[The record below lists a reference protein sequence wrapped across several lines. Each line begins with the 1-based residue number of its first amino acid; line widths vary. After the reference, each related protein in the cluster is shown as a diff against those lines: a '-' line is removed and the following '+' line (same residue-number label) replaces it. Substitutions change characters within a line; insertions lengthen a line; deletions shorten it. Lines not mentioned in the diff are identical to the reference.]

1 MIYGM
6 KAGDNVVLTDAQ
18 GGKPIIATE
27 PPSIP
32 DGYMANYSWNDD
44 GSQITQV
51 WHLSP
56 IEGTAQDSILELA
69 KIQAQSLSDAEA
81 VRVPALYDEWI
92 AGETYKRGKIV
103 RFKGELYRI
112 GQDLVSSDTYKP
124 GDEGTTALYSHIT
137 IDSNTN
143 CEVWKE
149 WDGVS
154 GIYSQG
160 QIVKDSTDNTLY
172 RSKIANNVWG
182 PPSSTPDYWEKYNG

>member
-1 MIYGM
+1 MIYGV

-18 GGKPIIATE
+18 NGKPIIATE

-69 KIQAQSLSDAEA
+69 KMQAQSLSDAEA

-92 AGETYKRGKIV
+92 AGETYKRGEII
-103 RFKGELYRI
+103 RFKGGLYRI
-112 GQDLVSSDTYKP
+112 GQDLTSSDTYKP
-124 GDEGTTALYSHIT
+124 GEEGTTALYSHIT
-137 IDSNTN
+137 IDSETSY
-143 CEVWKE
+143 EVWKE

-154 GIYSQG
+154 GIYKQG
-160 QIVKDSTDNTLY
+160 QIVKDSTDNALY

>member
-1 MIYGM
+1 MIYGV

-18 GGKPIIATE
+18 SGKPIIATE

-32 DGYMANYSWNDD
+32 DGYVANYSWNDD

-69 KIQAQSLSDAEA
+69 KMQARSLSDAEA

-92 AGETYKRGKIV
+92 AGETYKRGKII

-137 IDSNTN
+137 IDSKTSY
-143 CEVWKE
+143 EVWKE

-160 QIVKDSTDNTLY
+160 QIVKDSTDNALY
-172 RSKIANNVWG
+172 RSKIASNVWG
-182 PPSSTPDYWEKYNG
+182 PPNSTPDYWEKYNG

>member
-1 MIYGM
+1 MIYGV
-6 KAGDNVVLTDAQ
+6 KAGDNVVLTNAQ
-18 GGKPIIATE
+18 NGKPIIATE

-32 DGYMANYSWNDD
+32 DGYMADYSWNDD

-51 WHLSP
+51 WHLFP

-69 KIQAQSLSDAEA
+69 KMQAQSLSDAEA

-112 GQDLVSSDTYKP
+112 GQDLTSSDTYKP
-124 GDEGTTALYSHIT
+124 GDEGTTALYSHIA
-137 IDSNTN
+137 IDSETN
-143 CEVWKE
+143 YEVWKE

-160 QIVKDSTDNTLY
+160 QIVKDSTDNALY

>member
-1 MIYGM
+1 MIYGV
-6 KAGDNVVLTDAQ
+6 KAGDNVVLTNAQ
-18 GGKPIIATE
+18 NGKPIIATE

-32 DGYMANYSWNDD
+32 DGYMADYSWNDD

-51 WHLSP
+51 WHLFP

-69 KIQAQSLSDAEA
+69 KMQAQSLSDAEA

-112 GQDLVSSDTYKP
+112 GQDLTSSDTYKP
-124 GDEGTTALYSHIT
+124 GDEGTTALYSHIA
-137 IDSNTN
+137 IDGETN
-143 CEVWKE
+143 YEVWKE

-160 QIVKDSTDNTLY
+160 QIVKDSTDNALY